1 MVDLCVWTL
10 CEPGMYLIAACL
22 PTYKPLARS
31 LWESGSLAFRLVS
44 ALKHFRVPKTTRV
57 SEGSESSRWRPEDG
71 SINIPLQSRQ
81 KMGFKRLQ
89 NEAYSAFSFPK
100 AETTISTTERGQ
112 MWAEDPRGN
121 IGEA

>member
-10 CEPGMYLIAACL
+10 CEPGLYLIAACL

-31 LWESGSLAFRLVS
+31 LWESGSLAFRLAS
-44 ALKHFRVPKTTRV
+44 AFKHFRVPKTTRV
-57 SEGSESSRWRPEDG
+57 SEGSNHSRWRPEDG

-81 KMGFKRLQ
+81 KMGFKCLG
-89 NEAYSAFSFPK
+89 NEADSAFSFPK